1 MIGRWKRRWH
11 RETRQRCVLYNVER
25 DSEDPFW
32 FRNVSKFRSQICIV
46 VLVRIMRLYT
56 AEKRRT
62 CTMWRNGP
70 WKSDHLLPTGCSA
83 VAVSRDQYSRRVCV
97 CVWCRQCAAALRQSA
112 STVVTTNDCCVAVAS
127 LPAAAI
133 VADLVRRRHRKW
145 PVFGRR

>member
-32 FRNVSKFRSQICIV
+32 FRNVLKFRSQICIV

-70 WKSDHLLPTGCSA
+70 WKSDHLLPTGCGA

-97 CVWCRQCAAALRQSA
+97 CVVSPMRSALRQSV